1 MTTVLLA
8 NAVSTFFMLGLTW
21 FVQVVHYPL
30 FPMVGS
36 DRFPGYHERHSTL
49 TTWVVLPP
57 MVVELV
63 SSVLLALEPP
73 AGESGLALA
82 GAILAIAV
90 WGLTALAAAPAH
102 GRIGRD
108 GLDERSLRSLIRIS
122 WVRTALWTAHAVVV
136 VLLLEAAVSGGI

>member
-8 NAVSTFFMLGLTW
+8 NALSTFFMLGLAW
-21 FVQVVHYPL
+21 FVQIVHYPL
-30 FPMVGS
+30 FPMVG
-36 DRFPGYHERHSTL
+36 REQFPAYHGDHSTR

-63 SSVLLALEPP
+63 SSVLLAIDPP

-82 GAILAIAV
+82 GAGLAIAV

-102 GRIGRD
+102 GRIGRN
-108 GLDERSLRSLIRIS
+108 GLDDRSLGSLIRIS
-122 WVRTALWTAHAVVV
+122 WLRTAIWTAHAVVV
-136 VLLLEAAVSGGI
+136 LLLLGAAVSGGV